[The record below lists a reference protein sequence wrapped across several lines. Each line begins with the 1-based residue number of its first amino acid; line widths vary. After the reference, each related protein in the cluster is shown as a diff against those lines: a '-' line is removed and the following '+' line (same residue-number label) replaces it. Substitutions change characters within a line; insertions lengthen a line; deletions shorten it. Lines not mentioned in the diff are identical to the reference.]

1 MPIQILEEAKDS
13 ITSLQISQYEIVSG
27 CTDGNIRTHDIRMGT
42 LLTDL
47 ISRKSFYDVTV
58 KMLKNHFMGLTIL
71 ILQRSG
77 YDSNLSRNSLCQ
89 RLFIEMS
96 SVSRLPSRLPTTG
109 HSEITTSQKS
119 LTIPT
124 SQKSSTIRT
133 NLKPPSTVS
142 KQASSFI
149 PSQSSTND
157 EESSQPSHTP
167 YDPLG
172 TSKLTSNPNVKSNPS
187 TRTLFNL
194 KKSNSLSVRSG
205 NTPSTEMDNLRTENS
220 QLCLELERL
229 RAEQAKI
236 LAENEKLKAEKIELL
251 QEKERDRAQYRNE
264 LEVANNL
271 IIEQSTTMTEQQ
283 TLIEELMAQLDEQE
297 QVCQDLHNMIDTF
310 KAKQNLSSKEV
321 ENKPKVQITK
331 DDYSTVQV

>member
-1 MPIQILEEAKDS
+1 
-13 ITSLQISQYEIVSG
+13 
-27 CTDGNIRTHDIRMGT
+27 
-42 LLTDL
+42 
-47 ISRKSFYDVTV
+47 
-58 KMLKNHFMGLTIL
+58 
-71 ILQRSG
+71 
-77 YDSNLSRNSLCQ
+77 
-89 RLFIEMS
+89 MS

-142 KQASSFI
+142 KQASSLI

-157 EESSQPSHTP
+157 EESSPPNHSATMNTRLRQPLKMKNDSKNAMRKNDESFPQFGRNTRVAP

-172 TSKLTSNPNVKSNPS
+172 TSKLSSNPNVKSNPS

-205 NTPSTEMDNLRTENS
+205 NTPSAEMDNLRTENS
-220 QLCLELERL
+220 QLCIELERL

-236 LAENEKLKAEKIELL
+236 LAENEKLKAENTELL
-251 QEKERDRAQYRNE
+251 QEKERDRTQYRNE

-331 DDYSTVQV
+331 DDYSTVQ

>member
-1 MPIQILEEAKDS
+1 
-13 ITSLQISQYEIVSG
+13 
-27 CTDGNIRTHDIRMGT
+27 
-42 LLTDL
+42 
-47 ISRKSFYDVTV
+47 
-58 KMLKNHFMGLTIL
+58 
-71 ILQRSG
+71 
-77 YDSNLSRNSLCQ
+77 
-89 RLFIEMS
+89 MS

-124 SQKSSTIRT
+124 SQKSSMIRT

-142 KQASSFI
+142 KPTSSLI
-149 PSQSSTND
+149 PSQSVIQSSTTEVESSPPNHSATMNTRLRQPLKMKNDSNNAMRKND
-157 EESSQPSHTP
+157 ESFSQFGRNTRVAP

-172 TSKLTSNPNVKSNPS
+172 TSKLSSNSNLKSNPS

-205 NTPSTEMDNLRTENS
+205 STPSTEMDNLRTDNS
-220 QLCLELERL
+220 QLRIELERL

-236 LAENEKLKAEKIELL
+236 LAENEKLKAEKTEFL

-310 KAKQNLSSKEV
+310 KAKQNLSPKEV
-321 ENKPKVQITK
+321 ESKPKVQITRE
-331 DDYSTVQV
+331 DPTVQV